1 MSPPRY
7 TCEVEQ
13 DELAVRI
20 LEGLFSLERPL
31 GATATEIIDAAGG
44 RFEHLNPRAA
54 ANEALAYMAE
64 CLGAVSS
71 VQ

>member
-1 MSPPRY
+1 MSTPRY

-13 DELAVRI
+13 DELACRI
-20 LEGLFSLERPL
+20 LEGLFSLDRPPNV
-31 GATATEIIDAAGG
+31 TATEAIDAVAAHFGH
-44 RFEHLNPRAA
+44 FDARAA

-64 CLGAVSS
+64 CLKAVSS